1 MAEGRRR
8 VTYPEREIVTRQY
21 HNASK
26 LNARIE
32 LHERFSTNPLGLQ
45 AWVFDHFELPD
56 EASMLDVGCG
66 PGPLWKK
73 NLDRL
78 PGRWNITL
86 MDASPGM
93 VTEAEDSLGTDRR
106 FAFWLGGVQPPPFG
120 GRSFGAGVAHH
131 MLY

>member
-8 VTYPEREIVTRQY
+8 LTYPDREFVTRQY
-21 HNASK
+21 RDASK
-26 LNARIE
+26 LNARIA
-32 LHERFSTNPLGLQ
+32 LHERFSTNPYGLQ

-56 EASMLDVGCG
+56 EASILDVGCG
-66 PGPLWKK
+66 PGLLWKK

-93 VTEAEDSLGTDRR
+93 VAEAEDSLGSDRR
-106 FAFWLGGVQPPPFG
+106 IAFLFG
-120 GRSFGAGVAHH
+120 GGPHPPLWGERFDA
-131 MLY
+131 